1 MRRVSALGAVAA
13 PELRLPGLCS
23 PGLCPCCRA
32 GSGASPLPSRGLITL
47 ARRKQP
53 RRRHSLW
60 APGPACGD
68 RGRGRRPGGRRLR
81 RQELGAN
88 GGQRSAPGPPLGG
101 QCGPPWRLP
110 SPGAAPGGGR
120 TGGGGAGRRDAE
132 RGRAAGGRGGEGQSP
147 AGGGAAPLPVKRRC
161 GRAAAAAM
169 QPLHRAP
176 ALLLLLLLAAGTL
189 CLCLASSEDPTADGL
204 TSTSLLEFAMMSHL
218 EAMNSHEQARPEA
231 AEPDLAPGSLHAAPG
246 SGFASEENEESKILQ
261 PPQYFWEDGG
271 ELNDSSLDLGP
282 ATDYTF
288 PASSQKALP
297 KQNGTQADN
306 WEMATVQPPAEF
318 VEPDLH
324 TPFSTLEEEEGL
336 LPIDHSRGGM
346 ESLQTSGP
354 EVTSSEPVDQED
366 SFSLPFS
373 TASARPGVVTE
384 AAIGGQEEDS
394 VSPGLDLGS
403 SMGPGLLPVPS
414 TFSTTVAARSPIDS
428 EELLEVTTGDTWAVG
443 GADSELA
450 VATTGAEPAETT
462 VEAGGEEHSA
472 REEVSEPTVGW
483 EMLEPTVLTE
493 MEQTV
498 ETPVGT
504 PSPAGSSPGTQTT
517 PGSEQQPSSVSL
529 WDRADEPELDPLWND
544 TEPATE
550 TAAAGRSSSPPP
562 GDARMAML
570 PTELPWDSA
579 QVICKDWSNLAGK
592 NYIIL
597 NMSDNIDCEEFRLE
611 RGPQLLA
618 LVEDAFSRQAEGL
631 QDRWLISLSKP
642 NENDKHLLMTLAGE
656 QGVIPTKDVLMAL
669 GDVKRSLAEIGIQN
683 YSTTTSCQS
692 HPNQTRSDYG
702 KLFVVLVIIGSIC
715 AIIIVLGLIYNC
727 WQRRLPKMKNMSH
740 GEELRFVENGC
751 HDNPTLDVASDSQS
765 EMQEKK
771 PSVNGGNTIN
781 GPDSWD
787 VLINKQASEDV
798 DVFEEDT
805 HL

>member
-1 MRRVSALGAVAA
+1 
-13 PELRLPGLCS
+13 
-23 PGLCPCCRA
+23 
-32 GSGASPLPSRGLITL
+32 
-47 ARRKQP
+47 
-53 RRRHSLW
+53 
-60 APGPACGD
+60 
-68 RGRGRRPGGRRLR
+68 
-81 RQELGAN
+81 
-88 GGQRSAPGPPLGG
+88 
-101 QCGPPWRLP
+101 
-110 SPGAAPGGGR
+110 
-120 TGGGGAGRRDAE
+120 TG
-132 RGRAAGGRGGEGQSP
+132 
-147 AGGGAAPLPVKRRC
+147 
-161 GRAAAAAM
+161 
-169 QPLHRAP
+169 
-176 ALLLLLLLAAGTL
+176 TW
-189 CLCLASSEDPTADGL
+189 CLCLASSEDTAADGL
-204 TSTSLLEFAMMSHL
+204 TSTSLLEFAMLSHL
-218 EAMNSHEQARPEA
+218 EAMNSQEQTSPEA

-288 PASSQKALP
+288 PASSQKALL
-297 KQNGTQADN
+297 KRNGTQVDS

-366 SFSLPFS
+366 SFSLLFS
-373 TASARPGVVTE
+373 TASARPGIVTE
-384 AAIGGQEEDS
+384 AAIEGQEEDS

-414 TFSTTVAARSPIDS
+414 SFSTTVASRSPSDS
-428 EELLEVTTGDTWAVG
+428 EE
-443 GADSELA
+443 
-450 VATTGAEPAETT
+450 
-462 VEAGGEEHSA
+462 H
-472 REEVSEPTVGW
+472 SEPTVGW
-483 EMLEPTVLTE
+483 EMLEPTMLTE
-493 MEQTV
+493 TEQTV

-504 PSPAGSSPGTQTT
+504 PSPASSSPGTQTL
-517 PGSEQQPSSVSL
+517 PGSEQHPPSVSP
-529 WDRADEPELDPLWND
+529 WARADDPALDPAWND
-544 TEPATE
+544 TEPATG
-550 TAAAGRSSSPPP
+550 AAAAERSSSPPA
-562 GDARMAML
+562 GDARAAGL

>member
-1 MRRVSALGAVAA
+1 
-13 PELRLPGLCS
+13 
-23 PGLCPCCRA
+23 
-32 GSGASPLPSRGLITL
+32 T
-47 ARRKQP
+47 
-53 RRRHSLW
+53 
-60 APGPACGD
+60 
-68 RGRGRRPGGRRLR
+68 
-81 RQELGAN
+81 
-88 GGQRSAPGPPLGG
+88 
-101 QCGPPWRLP
+101 
-110 SPGAAPGGGR
+110 
-120 TGGGGAGRRDAE
+120 
-132 RGRAAGGRGGEGQSP
+132 
-147 AGGGAAPLPVKRRC
+147 
-161 GRAAAAAM
+161 
-169 QPLHRAP
+169 
-176 ALLLLLLLAAGTL
+176 GTL
-189 CLCLASSEDPTADGL
+189 CLCLASSEEPTADGL
-204 TSTSLLEFAMMSHL
+204 TSTSLLEFAMMSQL
-218 EAMNSHEQARPEA
+218 EPMNSHEQTSPEA
-231 AEPDLAPGSLHAAPG
+231 AEPDLAPGSLPAAPG

-282 ATDYTF
+282 ATDYSF
-288 PASSQKALP
+288 PAASQKALM
-297 KQNGTQADN
+297 KGNGTQVKDN
-306 WEMATVQPPAEF
+306 WETATVRPPAEF

-324 TPFSTLEEEEGL
+324 TPFSSTLEEEEGL
-336 LPIDHSRGGM
+336 LPIDHSRGGV

-354 EVTSSEPVDQED
+354 EVTSSEPVGQED
-366 SFSLPFS
+366 SSLLFS

-394 VSPGLDLGS
+394 VPPGLDLGS
-403 SMGPGLLPVPS
+403 SMGPGLLSVS
-414 TFSTTVAARSPIDS
+414 SIFSTTTAVRFPSIS
-428 EELLEVTTGDTWAVG
+428 EE
-443 GADSELA
+443 
-450 VATTGAEPAETT
+450 PFET
-462 VEAGGEEHSA
+462 
-472 REEVSEPTVGW
+472 TVGW

-493 MEQTV
+493 MEHTS

-504 PSPAGSSPGTQTT
+504 PSPGGSSPGTQTLF
-517 PGSEQQPSSVSL
+517 GKSEQHPASSASP
-529 WDRADEPELDPLWND
+529 WDRADEPALDPIWND
-544 TEPATE
+544 TESATE
-550 TAAAGRSSSPPP
+550 TVAAERSSSPQA

-570 PTELPWDSA
+570 PTELPWDSE

-618 LVEDAFSRQAEGL
+618 LVEDAFSRQADGP

-656 QGVIPTKDVLMAL
+656 RGVIPTKDVLMAL

>member
-1 MRRVSALGAVAA
+1 
-13 PELRLPGLCS
+13 
-23 PGLCPCCRA
+23 
-32 GSGASPLPSRGLITL
+32 T
-47 ARRKQP
+47 
-53 RRRHSLW
+53 
-60 APGPACGD
+60 
-68 RGRGRRPGGRRLR
+68 
-81 RQELGAN
+81 
-88 GGQRSAPGPPLGG
+88 
-101 QCGPPWRLP
+101 
-110 SPGAAPGGGR
+110 
-120 TGGGGAGRRDAE
+120 
-132 RGRAAGGRGGEGQSP
+132 
-147 AGGGAAPLPVKRRC
+147 
-161 GRAAAAAM
+161 
-169 QPLHRAP
+169 
-176 ALLLLLLLAAGTL
+176 GTL

-218 EAMNSHEQARPEA
+218 EAMNSHEQTSPEA

-288 PASSQKALP
+288 PASSQKALL
-297 KQNGTQADN
+297 KQNGTQVDN

-336 LPIDHSRGGM
+336 LPIDPSRGGM

-366 SFSLPFS
+366 SFSLLFS

-403 SMGPGLLPVPS
+403 SMGPGLLPVSS
-414 TFSTTVAARSPIDS
+414 TFSTTVGARSPSVS
-428 EELLEVTTGDTWAVG
+428 EELL
-443 GADSELA
+443 
-450 VATTGAEPAETT
+450 
-462 VEAGGEEHSA
+462 
-472 REEVSEPTVGW
+472 EPTVGW
-483 EMLEPTVLTE
+483 EMPEPTMLTE
-493 MEQTV
+493 MEQAV

-504 PSPAGSSPGTQTT
+504 PSAASSSPGTQTL
-517 PGSEQQPSSVSL
+517 PGSEQHPPSVSP
-529 WDRADEPELDPLWND
+529 WDRAEEPALSPVWND
-544 TEPATE
+544 TESATE
-550 TAAAGRSSSPPP
+550 AVAAERSSSPQA
-562 GDARMAML
+562 GDSRMAVL

-618 LVEDAFSRQAEGL
+618 LVEDAFSRQPEGL
-631 QDRWLISLSKP
+631 QERWLISLSKP

-727 WQRRLPKMKNMSH
+727 WQRRLPKMKNMSR

>member
-1 MRRVSALGAVAA
+1 
-13 PELRLPGLCS
+13 
-23 PGLCPCCRA
+23 
-32 GSGASPLPSRGLITL
+32 
-47 ARRKQP
+47 
-53 RRRHSLW
+53 
-60 APGPACGD
+60 
-68 RGRGRRPGGRRLR
+68 
-81 RQELGAN
+81 
-88 GGQRSAPGPPLGG
+88 
-101 QCGPPWRLP
+101 
-110 SPGAAPGGGR
+110 
-120 TGGGGAGRRDAE
+120 
-132 RGRAAGGRGGEGQSP
+132 
-147 AGGGAAPLPVKRRC
+147 
-161 GRAAAAAM
+161 
-169 QPLHRAP
+169 
-176 ALLLLLLLAAGTL
+176 
-189 CLCLASSEDPTADGL
+189 
-204 TSTSLLEFAMMSHL
+204 
-218 EAMNSHEQARPEA
+218 
-231 AEPDLAPGSLHAAPG
+231 
-246 SGFASEENEESKILQ
+246 
-261 PPQYFWEDGG
+261 
-271 ELNDSSLDLGP
+271 
-282 ATDYTF
+282 DYSF
-288 PASSQKALP
+288 PAASQKALL
-297 KQNGTQADN
+297 KGNGTQVKDN
-306 WEMATVQPPAEF
+306 WETATVQPPAEF

-324 TPFSTLEEEEGL
+324 TPFSSALEEEEGL
-336 LPIDHSRGGM
+336 LPIDHSRGGV
-346 ESLQTSGP
+346 ESLQTSRP
-354 EVTSSEPVDQED
+354 EVTSSEPVGQEG
-366 SFSLPFS
+366 SFSLLFS
-373 TASARPGVVTE
+373 TASTRPGIVTE
-384 AAIGGQEEDS
+384 AAVGGQEEDS
-394 VSPGLDLGS
+394 VPPGSDLGS
-403 SMGPGLLPVPS
+403 SMGPGLLPLS
-414 TFSTTVAARSPIDS
+414 SIFSTTVAARSPSVS
-428 EELLEVTTGDTWAVG
+428 EE
-443 GADSELA
+443 
-450 VATTGAEPAETT
+450 PFET
-462 VEAGGEEHSA
+462 
-472 REEVSEPTVGW
+472 TVGW

-493 MEQTV
+493 MEQTA
-498 ETPVGT
+498 EMPVGT
-504 PSPAGSSPGTQTT
+504 PSPGGSSPGTQTLS
-517 PGSEQQPSSVSL
+517 GSEQHTTSSASP
-529 WDRADEPELDPLWND
+529 WDRADEPAPDPIWND
-544 TEPATE
+544 TESATE
-550 TAAAGRSSSPPP
+550 TVAAERSLSPQA
-562 GDARMAML
+562 GDARVAML

-618 LVEDAFSRQAEGL
+618 LVEDAFSRQADGL

>member
-1 MRRVSALGAVAA
+1 
-13 PELRLPGLCS
+13 
-23 PGLCPCCRA
+23 
-32 GSGASPLPSRGLITL
+32 T
-47 ARRKQP
+47 
-53 RRRHSLW
+53 
-60 APGPACGD
+60 
-68 RGRGRRPGGRRLR
+68 
-81 RQELGAN
+81 
-88 GGQRSAPGPPLGG
+88 
-101 QCGPPWRLP
+101 
-110 SPGAAPGGGR
+110 
-120 TGGGGAGRRDAE
+120 
-132 RGRAAGGRGGEGQSP
+132 
-147 AGGGAAPLPVKRRC
+147 
-161 GRAAAAAM
+161 
-169 QPLHRAP
+169 
-176 ALLLLLLLAAGTL
+176 GTL

-204 TSTSLLEFAMMSHL
+204 TSTSLLEFAMMSQL
-218 EAMNSHEQARPEA
+218 EAMNSHEQTSPEA

-288 PASSQKALP
+288 PATSQKALL
-297 KQNGTQADN
+297 KRNGTQVEN
-306 WEMATVQPPAEF
+306 WETATVQPPAEF

-324 TPFSTLEEEEGL
+324 TPFSMLEEEEGL
-336 LPIDHSRGGM
+336 LPIDHSRAGM

-366 SFSLPFS
+366 SFSLLFS

-384 AAIGGQEEDS
+384 AATGGQEEDS

-403 SMGPGLLPVPS
+403 SMGPGLLPVSS
-414 TFSTTVAARSPIDS
+414 TFSTTVAARSPSVS
-428 EELLEVTTGDTWAVG
+428 EELF
-443 GADSELA
+443 
-450 VATTGAEPAETT
+450 
-462 VEAGGEEHSA
+462 
-472 REEVSEPTVGW
+472 EPTVGW
-483 EMLEPTVLTE
+483 EMLEPTMLTDV
-493 MEQTV
+493 EQTV

-504 PSPAGSSPGTQTT
+504 PSPGSSSPGTQTL
-517 PGSEQQPSSVSL
+517 PGNEQHPPSVSP
-529 WDRADEPELDPLWND
+529 WDRADEPALDPVWND
-544 TEPATE
+544 TESATE
-550 TAAAGRSSSPPP
+550 TAAAERSSSPQA

>member
-1 MRRVSALGAVAA
+1 
-13 PELRLPGLCS
+13 
-23 PGLCPCCRA
+23 
-32 GSGASPLPSRGLITL
+32 T
-47 ARRKQP
+47 
-53 RRRHSLW
+53 
-60 APGPACGD
+60 
-68 RGRGRRPGGRRLR
+68 
-81 RQELGAN
+81 
-88 GGQRSAPGPPLGG
+88 
-101 QCGPPWRLP
+101 
-110 SPGAAPGGGR
+110 
-120 TGGGGAGRRDAE
+120 
-132 RGRAAGGRGGEGQSP
+132 
-147 AGGGAAPLPVKRRC
+147 
-161 GRAAAAAM
+161 
-169 QPLHRAP
+169 
-176 ALLLLLLLAAGTL
+176 GTL

-218 EAMNSHEQARPEA
+218 EAMNSHEQTNPEP

-282 ATDYTF
+282 ATDYSF
-288 PASSQKALP
+288 PATSQKALL
-297 KQNGTQADN
+297 KQNGTQVDN
-306 WEMATVQPPAEF
+306 WETATVQPPAEF

-324 TPFSTLEEEEGL
+324 KPFSTLEEEEGL
-336 LPIDHSRGGM
+336 LPIDRSRGGV

-366 SFSLPFS
+366 TFSLLFS
-373 TASARPGVVTE
+373 TASARPGIVTE
-384 AAIGGQEEDS
+384 TAIGGQEEDS

-403 SMGPGLLPVPS
+403 SMGPGLLPSSVS
-414 TFSTTVAARSPIDS
+414 SIFSTTVGTRSPSIS
-428 EELLEVTTGDTWAVG
+428 EELF
-443 GADSELA
+443 
-450 VATTGAEPAETT
+450 
-462 VEAGGEEHSA
+462 
-472 REEVSEPTVGW
+472 EPTVGW
-483 EMLEPTVLTE
+483 EMLEPTTLTE

-498 ETPVGT
+498 EMPVGT
-504 PSPAGSSPGTQTT
+504 PSPGSSTPGTQIHSE
-517 PGSEQQPSSVSL
+517 SEQHPTSVSP
-529 WDRADEPELDPLWND
+529 WDRADEPVLDPIWND
-544 TEPATE
+544 TESVTE
-550 TAAAGRSSSPPP
+550 SVAAERSLSPQA
-562 GDARMAML
+562 GDARVAML

-618 LVEDAFSRQAEGL
+618 LVEDAFSRQADGL

-771 PSVNGGNTIN
+771 PSVNGGNTMN

>member
-1 MRRVSALGAVAA
+1 
-13 PELRLPGLCS
+13 
-23 PGLCPCCRA
+23 
-32 GSGASPLPSRGLITL
+32 T
-47 ARRKQP
+47 
-53 RRRHSLW
+53 
-60 APGPACGD
+60 
-68 RGRGRRPGGRRLR
+68 
-81 RQELGAN
+81 
-88 GGQRSAPGPPLGG
+88 
-101 QCGPPWRLP
+101 
-110 SPGAAPGGGR
+110 
-120 TGGGGAGRRDAE
+120 
-132 RGRAAGGRGGEGQSP
+132 
-147 AGGGAAPLPVKRRC
+147 
-161 GRAAAAAM
+161 
-169 QPLHRAP
+169 
-176 ALLLLLLLAAGTL
+176 GTL
-189 CLCLASSEDPTADGL
+189 CLCLASSEEPTTDGL

-218 EAMNSHEQARPEA
+218 EAVNSHEQTSPEA
-231 AEPDLAPGSLHAAPG
+231 AEPDLAPGALHAAPG

-282 ATDYTF
+282 ATDYSF
-288 PASSQKALP
+288 PAASQKTLL
-297 KQNGTQADN
+297 KGNGTQVKDN
-306 WEMATVQPPAEF
+306 WETATVQPPAEF

-324 TPFSTLEEEEGL
+324 TPFSSTLEEEEGL
-336 LPIDHSRGGM
+336 LPIDHSRGGV

-354 EVTSSEPVDQED
+354 EVTSSEPVGQED
-366 SFSLPFS
+366 SFSLLFS
-373 TASARPGVVTE
+373 TVSARPGVVTE

-394 VSPGLDLGS
+394 VPPGLDLGS
-403 SMGPGLLPVPS
+403 SMGPGLLPVS
-414 TFSTTVAARSPIDS
+414 SIFSTTTAARSPSIS
-428 EELLEVTTGDTWAVG
+428 EEPFDT
-443 GADSELA
+443 
-450 VATTGAEPAETT
+450 
-462 VEAGGEEHSA
+462 
-472 REEVSEPTVGW
+472 TVGW

-504 PSPAGSSPGTQTT
+504 PSPGGSSPGTKTLS
-517 PGSEQQPSSVSL
+517 GSEQHPTSSASP
-529 WDRADEPELDPLWND
+529 WDRADEPALDPIWND
-544 TEPATE
+544 TKSATE
-550 TAAAGRSSSPPP
+550 TVAAERSLSPQA

-618 LVEDAFSRQAEGL
+618 LVEDAFSRQADGL

-656 QGVIPTKDVLMAL
+656 QGIIPTKDVLTAL

>member
-1 MRRVSALGAVAA
+1 
-13 PELRLPGLCS
+13 
-23 PGLCPCCRA
+23 
-32 GSGASPLPSRGLITL
+32 
-47 ARRKQP
+47 
-53 RRRHSLW
+53 
-60 APGPACGD
+60 
-68 RGRGRRPGGRRLR
+68 
-81 RQELGAN
+81 
-88 GGQRSAPGPPLGG
+88 
-101 QCGPPWRLP
+101 
-110 SPGAAPGGGR
+110 
-120 TGGGGAGRRDAE
+120 
-132 RGRAAGGRGGEGQSP
+132 
-147 AGGGAAPLPVKRRC
+147 
-161 GRAAAAAM
+161 
-169 QPLHRAP
+169 
-176 ALLLLLLLAAGTL
+176 
-189 CLCLASSEDPTADGL
+189 
-204 TSTSLLEFAMMSHL
+204 
-218 EAMNSHEQARPEA
+218 
-231 AEPDLAPGSLHAAPG
+231 
-246 SGFASEENEESKILQ
+246 
-261 PPQYFWEDGG
+261 
-271 ELNDSSLDLGP
+271 
-282 ATDYTF
+282 DYTF
-288 PASSQKALP
+288 PASSQKALL
-297 KQNGTQADN
+297 KRNGTQVDP

-336 LPIDHSRGGM
+336 LPIDHSRGGI

-366 SFSLPFS
+366 SFSLLFS

-414 TFSTTVAARSPIDS
+414 TFSTTVAAGSPSDS
-428 EELLEVTTGDTWAVG
+428 EELF
-443 GADSELA
+443 
-450 VATTGAEPAETT
+450 
-462 VEAGGEEHSA
+462 
-472 REEVSEPTVGW
+472 EPTVGW

-504 PSPAGSSPGTQTT
+504 PSPASSSPGAQTL
-517 PGSEQQPSSVSL
+517 PGSEQHPSSVSL
-529 WDRADEPELDPLWND
+529 WDRADEPALDPVWND
-544 TEPATE
+544 TKSATE
-550 TAAAGRSSSPPP
+550 TAATERSLSPQP
-562 GDARMAML
+562 GDARMAVL

-579 QVICKDWSNLAGK
+579 QVICKDWSSLAGK

-656 QGVIPTKDVLMAL
+656 QGKCWQKEPSCGLLVYSFIP
-669 GDVKRSLAEIGIQN
+669 SFQIGIQN

-787 VLINKQASEDV
+787 VLINKQASEDM

>member
-1 MRRVSALGAVAA
+1 
-13 PELRLPGLCS
+13 
-23 PGLCPCCRA
+23 
-32 GSGASPLPSRGLITL
+32 
-47 ARRKQP
+47 
-53 RRRHSLW
+53 
-60 APGPACGD
+60 
-68 RGRGRRPGGRRLR
+68 
-81 RQELGAN
+81 
-88 GGQRSAPGPPLGG
+88 
-101 QCGPPWRLP
+101 
-110 SPGAAPGGGR
+110 
-120 TGGGGAGRRDAE
+120 
-132 RGRAAGGRGGEGQSP
+132 
-147 AGGGAAPLPVKRRC
+147 
-161 GRAAAAAM
+161 
-169 QPLHRAP
+169 
-176 ALLLLLLLAAGTL
+176 
-189 CLCLASSEDPTADGL
+189 SSEDPTADGL

-218 EAMNSHEQARPEA
+218 EAMNSHEQTSPEA

-282 ATDYTF
+282 ATDYSF
-288 PASSQKALP
+288 PATSQKALP
-297 KQNGTQADN
+297 KGNGTQVKDN
-306 WEMATVQPPAEF
+306 WETATVQAPAEF

-336 LPIDHSRGGM
+336 LPIDHSRGGV
-346 ESLQTSGP
+346 EILQTSEP
-354 EVTSSEPVDQED
+354 EVTSLEPVDQED
-366 SFSLPFS
+366 SFSLLFS
-373 TASARPGVVTE
+373 TASARPSIVTE

-403 SMGPGLLPVPS
+403 SMGPGLLPVS
-414 TFSTTVAARSPIDS
+414 SIFSTTVAARSPSVS
-428 EELLEVTTGDTWAVG
+428 EELF
-443 GADSELA
+443 
-450 VATTGAEPAETT
+450 
-462 VEAGGEEHSA
+462 
-472 REEVSEPTVGW
+472 EPTLGW
-483 EMLEPTVLTE
+483 EMLEPTMPTE
-493 MEQTV
+493 MEHTV

-504 PSPAGSSPGTQTT
+504 PSPGSISPGTQTLS
-517 PGSEQQPSSVSL
+517 GHEQHPTTSVSP
-529 WDRADEPELDPLWND
+529 WDKADETAWDHPIWND
-544 TEPATE
+544 TESATE
-550 TAAAGRSSSPPP
+550 TAASERSLSPQA

-618 LVEDAFSRQAEGL
+618 LVQDAFSRQADGL

-683 YSTTTSCQS
+683 YTTTTSCQS

>member
-1 MRRVSALGAVAA
+1 
-13 PELRLPGLCS
+13 
-23 PGLCPCCRA
+23 
-32 GSGASPLPSRGLITL
+32 T
-47 ARRKQP
+47 
-53 RRRHSLW
+53 
-60 APGPACGD
+60 
-68 RGRGRRPGGRRLR
+68 
-81 RQELGAN
+81 
-88 GGQRSAPGPPLGG
+88 
-101 QCGPPWRLP
+101 
-110 SPGAAPGGGR
+110 
-120 TGGGGAGRRDAE
+120 
-132 RGRAAGGRGGEGQSP
+132 
-147 AGGGAAPLPVKRRC
+147 
-161 GRAAAAAM
+161 
-169 QPLHRAP
+169 
-176 ALLLLLLLAAGTL
+176 GTL

-218 EAMNSHEQARPEA
+218 EAMNSHEQTRPEA
-231 AEPDLAPGSLHAAPG
+231 AEPDLGTGSLHAAPG

-288 PASSQKALP
+288 PASSQKALL
-297 KQNGTQADN
+297 KQNGTQVDN

-366 SFSLPFS
+366 SFSLLFS

-414 TFSTTVAARSPIDS
+414 TFSTTVAARSPLDS
-428 EELLEVTTGDTWAVG
+428 EELL
-443 GADSELA
+443 
-450 VATTGAEPAETT
+450 
-462 VEAGGEEHSA
+462 
-472 REEVSEPTVGW
+472 EPTVGW
-483 EMLEPTVLTE
+483 EMLEPTMLTE

-504 PSPAGSSPGTQTT
+504 PSPASSSPGTQTL
-517 PGSEQQPSSVSL
+517 PGSEQQPSSGSL

-544 TEPATE
+544 TESATE
-550 TAAAGRSSSPPP
+550 TAAAERSSSPQP

>member
-1 MRRVSALGAVAA
+1 
-13 PELRLPGLCS
+13 
-23 PGLCPCCRA
+23 
-32 GSGASPLPSRGLITL
+32 
-47 ARRKQP
+47 
-53 RRRHSLW
+53 
-60 APGPACGD
+60 
-68 RGRGRRPGGRRLR
+68 
-81 RQELGAN
+81 
-88 GGQRSAPGPPLGG
+88 
-101 QCGPPWRLP
+101 
-110 SPGAAPGGGR
+110 
-120 TGGGGAGRRDAE
+120 
-132 RGRAAGGRGGEGQSP
+132 
-147 AGGGAAPLPVKRRC
+147 
-161 GRAAAAAM
+161 
-169 QPLHRAP
+169 
-176 ALLLLLLLAAGTL
+176 
-189 CLCLASSEDPTADGL
+189 SSEESTTDGL

-218 EAMNSHEQARPEA
+218 EAMNSHEQTSPEA

-282 ATDYTF
+282 ATDYSF
-288 PASSQKALP
+288 PAVSQKALL
-297 KQNGTQADN
+297 KGNETQVKDT
-306 WEMATVQPPAEF
+306 WETATAQPPADF
-318 VEPDLH
+318 VEPDLN
-324 TPFSTLEEEEGL
+324 TPFSSTLEEEEGL
-336 LPIDHSRGGM
+336 LPIDHSRGGV
-346 ESLQTSGP
+346 ENFQTSGP
-354 EVTSSEPVDQED
+354 EITSSEPADQED
-366 SFSLPFS
+366 SSSLLFS
-373 TASARPGVVTE
+373 TASARPGFVTK
-384 AAIGGQEEDS
+384 AATGGQEEDS
-394 VSPGLDLGS
+394 VPPGLDLGS
-403 SMGPGLLPVPS
+403 SMGPGLLPMSSV
-414 TFSTTVAARSPIDS
+414 FSTTVAARSPGVS
-428 EELLEVTTGDTWAVG
+428 EE
-443 GADSELA
+443 
-450 VATTGAEPAETT
+450 PF
-462 VEAGGEEHSA
+462 EA
-472 REEVSEPTVGW
+472 TVGW
-483 EMLEPTVLTE
+483 EMLEPTSLTE

-498 ETPVGT
+498 EMPVGT
-504 PSPAGSSPGTQTT
+504 PSLGGSSPGTQTLS
-517 PGSEQQPSSVSL
+517 GSEQHTTSASP
-529 WDRADEPELDPLWND
+529 WDRDDESALDPIWND
-544 TEPATE
+544 TESATE
-550 TAAAGRSSSPPP
+550 TVAAGRSFSPQA
-562 GDARMAML
+562 GDARMAVL

-597 NMSDNIDCEEFRLE
+597 NMSDNVDCEEFRLE

-618 LVEDAFSRQAEGL
+618 LVEDAFSRQADGL

-656 QGVIPTKDVLMAL
+656 QGIIPTNDVLMAL

>member
-1 MRRVSALGAVAA
+1 
-13 PELRLPGLCS
+13 
-23 PGLCPCCRA
+23 
-32 GSGASPLPSRGLITL
+32 T
-47 ARRKQP
+47 
-53 RRRHSLW
+53 
-60 APGPACGD
+60 
-68 RGRGRRPGGRRLR
+68 
-81 RQELGAN
+81 
-88 GGQRSAPGPPLGG
+88 
-101 QCGPPWRLP
+101 
-110 SPGAAPGGGR
+110 
-120 TGGGGAGRRDAE
+120 
-132 RGRAAGGRGGEGQSP
+132 
-147 AGGGAAPLPVKRRC
+147 
-161 GRAAAAAM
+161 
-169 QPLHRAP
+169 
-176 ALLLLLLLAAGTL
+176 GTL
-189 CLCLASSEDPTADGL
+189 CLCLASSEEPTADGL
-204 TSTSLLEFAMMSHL
+204 TSTSLLDFAMMSQL
-218 EAMNSHEQARPEA
+218 EAMNSHEQTSLEA
-231 AEPDLAPGSLHAAPG
+231 AEPDFAPGSLHAAPG

-271 ELNDSSLDLGP
+271 EINESNLDLGP
-282 ATDYTF
+282 ATDYSF
-288 PASSQKALP
+288 PAASQKALL
-297 KQNGTQADN
+297 KGNGTQVKDN
-306 WEMATVQPPAEF
+306 WETATVQPPAEF

-324 TPFSTLEEEEGL
+324 RPFSSTLEEEEGL
-336 LPIDHSRGGM
+336 LPIDHSRGGV

-354 EVTSSEPVDQED
+354 DVTSAEPVGQED
-366 SFSLPFS
+366 SSSLLFS
-373 TASARPGVVTE
+373 TASARPGAATE
-384 AAIGGQEEDS
+384 AAIGRQEEDS
-394 VSPGLDLGS
+394 VPPGSDLGS
-403 SMGPGLLPVPS
+403 SMGPGLLPVS
-414 TFSTTVAARSPIDS
+414 SIFSPTVAATSPSVS
-428 EELLEVTTGDTWAVG
+428 EE
-443 GADSELA
+443 
-450 VATTGAEPAETT
+450 PFET
-462 VEAGGEEHSA
+462 
-472 REEVSEPTVGW
+472 TVGW
-483 EMLEPTVLTE
+483 EMLEPTALTE

-498 ETPVGT
+498 ETPAGT
-504 PSPAGSSPGTQTT
+504 PFPGGSSPDT
-517 PGSEQQPSSVSL
+517 PTLSGSEQHPAASASP
-529 WDRADEPELDPLWND
+529 WDRADEPALDPIWND
-544 TEPATE
+544 TEAATE
-550 TAAAGRSSSPPP
+550 TVAAERSLSPQA
-562 GDARMAML
+562 GDARVAML
-570 PTELPWDSA
+570 PTEPPWDSA

-618 LVEDAFSRQAEGL
+618 LVEDAFSRQANGL

-656 QGVIPTKDVLMAL
+656 QGVVPTKDVLMAL

>member
-1 MRRVSALGAVAA
+1 MCVYCLY
-13 PELRLPGLCS
+13 
-23 PGLCPCCRA
+23 
-32 GSGASPLPSRGLITL
+32 T
-47 ARRKQP
+47 
-53 RRRHSLW
+53 
-60 APGPACGD
+60 
-68 RGRGRRPGGRRLR
+68 
-81 RQELGAN
+81 
-88 GGQRSAPGPPLGG
+88 
-101 QCGPPWRLP
+101 
-110 SPGAAPGGGR
+110 
-120 TGGGGAGRRDAE
+120 
-132 RGRAAGGRGGEGQSP
+132 
-147 AGGGAAPLPVKRRC
+147 
-161 GRAAAAAM
+161 
-169 QPLHRAP
+169 
-176 ALLLLLLLAAGTL
+176 GTL

-218 EAMNSHEQARPEA
+218 EAMNSHEQTSPEA

-288 PASSQKALP
+288 PATSQKALL
-297 KQNGTQADN
+297 KRNGTQADN
-306 WEMATVQPPAEF
+306 WEMATGQPPAEF

-336 LPIDHSRGGM
+336 LPIDPSRGGM

-354 EVTSSEPVDQED
+354 DVISSEPVDQED
-366 SFSLPFS
+366 SFSLVFS

-384 AAIGGQEEDS
+384 AAIGRQEDDS

-403 SMGPGLLPVPS
+403 SMGPGLLPVSS
-414 TFSTTVAARSPIDS
+414 TFSTTVAARSPSAS
-428 EELLEVTTGDTWAVG
+428 EELFEVTTGDTWAVE
-443 GADSELA
+443 GADSELT
-450 VATTGAEPAETT
+450 VATTGAELPETT
-462 VEAGGEEHSA
+462 VEAAGEEHSA
-472 REEVSEPTVGW
+472 REEVSEPTVEW
-483 EMLEPTVLTE
+483 EIPEPTMLSE

-498 ETPVGT
+498 ETPAGT
-504 PSPAGSSPGTQTT
+504 PSPHSPLLL
-517 PGSEQQPSSVSL
+517 SL
-529 WDRADEPELDPLWND
+529 VYPVLSAAELHSHLN
-544 TEPATE
+544 PAVFVL
-550 TAAAGRSSSPPP
+550 S
-562 GDARMAML
+562 L
-570 PTELPWDSA
+570 

-787 VLINKQASEDV
+787 VLINKQASEEV

>member
-1 MRRVSALGAVAA
+1 
-13 PELRLPGLCS
+13 
-23 PGLCPCCRA
+23 
-32 GSGASPLPSRGLITL
+32 
-47 ARRKQP
+47 
-53 RRRHSLW
+53 RRRQARGVSVLSLIW
-60 APGPACGD
+60 VYC
-68 RGRGRRPGGRRLR
+68 LY
-81 RQELGAN
+81 
-88 GGQRSAPGPPLGG
+88 
-101 QCGPPWRLP
+101 
-110 SPGAAPGGGR
+110 
-120 TGGGGAGRRDAE
+120 T
-132 RGRAAGGRGGEGQSP
+132 
-147 AGGGAAPLPVKRRC
+147 
-161 GRAAAAAM
+161 
-169 QPLHRAP
+169 
-176 ALLLLLLLAAGTL
+176 GTL
-189 CLCLASSEDPTADGL
+189 CLCLASSEEPTTDGL

-218 EAMNSHEQARPEA
+218 EAMDSHEQTSPEA

-271 ELNDSSLDLGP
+271 ELNDSNLDLGP
-282 ATDYTF
+282 ATDYSF
-288 PASSQKALP
+288 PVASQKTLL
-297 KQNGTQADN
+297 KGNGTQVKDN
-306 WEMATVQPPAEF
+306 WETATVQPPAEF

-324 TPFSTLEEEEGL
+324 TPFSSTLEEEEGL
-336 LPIDHSRGGM
+336 LPIDHSRGGV
-346 ESLQTSGP
+346 ESLHTSGP
-354 EVTSSEPVDQED
+354 EVASSEPVGQED
-366 SFSLPFS
+366 SFSLLFS
-373 TASARPGVVTE
+373 TASARPGAVTE
-384 AAIGGQEEDS
+384 AATGGQEEDS
-394 VSPGLDLGS
+394 VPAGLDLGS
-403 SMGPGLLPVPS
+403 SMGPGLLPVS
-414 TFSTTVAARSPIDS
+414 SIFSTTTAVRSPSIS
-428 EELLEVTTGDTWAVG
+428 EE
-443 GADSELA
+443 
-450 VATTGAEPAETT
+450 PFET
-462 VEAGGEEHSA
+462 
-472 REEVSEPTVGW
+472 TVGW

-493 MEQTV
+493 MEQSV
-498 ETPVGT
+498 EMPAGT
-504 PSPAGSSPGTQTT
+504 PSPGGSSPGIQTLS
-517 PGSEQQPSSVSL
+517 GSEQHPTSSATQ
-529 WDRADEPELDPLWND
+529 WDRFDEPEMDPIWND
-544 TEPATE
+544 TESATE
-550 TAAAGRSSSPPP
+550 TVATERSLSPQA
-562 GDARMAML
+562 GDARMAVL
-570 PTELPWDSA
+570 PTEMPWDSA

-618 LVEDAFSRQAEGL
+618 LVEDAFSRQADGL

>member
-1 MRRVSALGAVAA
+1 
-13 PELRLPGLCS
+13 
-23 PGLCPCCRA
+23 
-32 GSGASPLPSRGLITL
+32 
-47 ARRKQP
+47 
-53 RRRHSLW
+53 
-60 APGPACGD
+60 
-68 RGRGRRPGGRRLR
+68 
-81 RQELGAN
+81 
-88 GGQRSAPGPPLGG
+88 
-101 QCGPPWRLP
+101 
-110 SPGAAPGGGR
+110 
-120 TGGGGAGRRDAE
+120 TGI
-132 RGRAAGGRGGEGQSP
+132 
-147 AGGGAAPLPVKRRC
+147 
-161 GRAAAAAM
+161 
-169 QPLHRAP
+169 
-176 ALLLLLLLAAGTL
+176 L
-189 CLCLASSEDPTADGL
+189 CLCLASSEEPTADGL

-218 EAMNSHEQARPEA
+218 EAMNSHEQTSLEA

-282 ATDYTF
+282 ATDYSF
-288 PASSQKALP
+288 PAASQKALL
-297 KQNGTQADN
+297 KGNGTQVKDN
-306 WEMATVQPPAEF
+306 WETATVQPPAEF
-318 VEPDLH
+318 VEPDFR
-324 TPFSTLEEEEGL
+324 TPFSSTLEEEEGL
-336 LPIDHSRGGM
+336 LPIDHSRGGV
-346 ESLQTSGP
+346 ESLQTSRP
-354 EVTSSEPVDQED
+354 EVTSSEPAGQED
-366 SFSLPFS
+366 SFSLLFS
-373 TASARPGVVTE
+373 TASARPDIVTE

-394 VSPGLDLGS
+394 VPPGLDLGS
-403 SMGPGLLPVPS
+403 SMGPGLLPVS
-414 TFSTTVAARSPIDS
+414 SIFSTTVAAR
-428 EELLEVTTGDTWAVG
+428 
-443 GADSELA
+443 
-450 VATTGAEPAETT
+450 
-462 VEAGGEEHSA
+462 
-472 REEVSEPTVGW
+472 EEVSETTMGW
-483 EMLEPTVLTE
+483 EMREPTVLTE

-504 PSPAGSSPGTQTT
+504 PSPGGSSPGTQTLS
-517 PGSEQQPSSVSL
+517 GSEQHLTSSVSP
-529 WDRADEPELDPLWND
+529 WDRADEPVLDPIWND
-544 TEPATE
+544 TESTTE
-550 TAAAGRSSSPPP
+550 TVVAGRSLSPQA

-618 LVEDAFSRQAEGL
+618 LVEDAFSRQADGL

-787 VLINKQASEDV
+787 VLINKQATEDV

>member
-1 MRRVSALGAVAA
+1 
-13 PELRLPGLCS
+13 
-23 PGLCPCCRA
+23 
-32 GSGASPLPSRGLITL
+32 T
-47 ARRKQP
+47 
-53 RRRHSLW
+53 
-60 APGPACGD
+60 
-68 RGRGRRPGGRRLR
+68 
-81 RQELGAN
+81 
-88 GGQRSAPGPPLGG
+88 
-101 QCGPPWRLP
+101 
-110 SPGAAPGGGR
+110 
-120 TGGGGAGRRDAE
+120 
-132 RGRAAGGRGGEGQSP
+132 
-147 AGGGAAPLPVKRRC
+147 
-161 GRAAAAAM
+161 
-169 QPLHRAP
+169 
-176 ALLLLLLLAAGTL
+176 GTL
-189 CLCLASSEDPTADGL
+189 CLCLASSEDPAADGL

-218 EAMNSHEQARPEA
+218 EAMNSHEQTSPEA

-246 SGFASEENEESKILQ
+246 SGFASEENEDSKILQ

-288 PASSQKALP
+288 PASSQKALL
-297 KQNGTQADN
+297 KRNGTQVDN

-373 TASARPGVVTE
+373 TASTRPGVVTE

-403 SMGPGLLPVPS
+403 SMGPGLLPVS
-414 TFSTTVAARSPIDS
+414 SIFSPTVAARSHSVS
-428 EELLEVTTGDTWAVG
+428 EELF
-443 GADSELA
+443 
-450 VATTGAEPAETT
+450 
-462 VEAGGEEHSA
+462 
-472 REEVSEPTVGW
+472 EPTGGW
-483 EMLEPTVLTE
+483 EMLEPTMLTE

-504 PSPAGSSPGTQTT
+504 PSPAISSPGTQTL
-517 PGSEQQPSSVSL
+517 PGSEQHLPSVSP
-529 WDRADEPELDPLWND
+529 WDRADEPVLDPIRND
-544 TEPATE
+544 TKSATE
-550 TAAAGRSSSPPP
+550 TEAAERSLSPQA

-631 QDRWLISLSKP
+631 RDHWLISLSKP

-669 GDVKRSLAEIGIQN
+669 GDVKMSLAEIGIQN

>member
-1 MRRVSALGAVAA
+1 
-13 PELRLPGLCS
+13 
-23 PGLCPCCRA
+23 
-32 GSGASPLPSRGLITL
+32 T
-47 ARRKQP
+47 
-53 RRRHSLW
+53 
-60 APGPACGD
+60 
-68 RGRGRRPGGRRLR
+68 
-81 RQELGAN
+81 
-88 GGQRSAPGPPLGG
+88 
-101 QCGPPWRLP
+101 
-110 SPGAAPGGGR
+110 
-120 TGGGGAGRRDAE
+120 
-132 RGRAAGGRGGEGQSP
+132 
-147 AGGGAAPLPVKRRC
+147 
-161 GRAAAAAM
+161 
-169 QPLHRAP
+169 
-176 ALLLLLLLAAGTL
+176 GTL
-189 CLCLASSEDPTADGL
+189 CLCLASSEDSTADGL
-204 TSTSLLEFAMMSHL
+204 TSTSLLELAMMSHL
-218 EAMNSHEQARPEA
+218 EAMNSHEQTSPEA

-288 PASSQKALP
+288 PASSQKALL
-297 KQNGTQADN
+297 KRNRTQVDN

-336 LPIDHSRGGM
+336 LPIDSSRGGM

-366 SFSLPFS
+366 SFSLLFS

-384 AAIGGQEEDS
+384 AAVGGQEEDS

-403 SMGPGLLPVPS
+403 SMGPGLLPVSS
-414 TFSTTVAARSPIDS
+414 TFSTTVGARSPSVS
-428 EELLEVTTGDTWAVG
+428 EELL
-443 GADSELA
+443 
-450 VATTGAEPAETT
+450 
-462 VEAGGEEHSA
+462 
-472 REEVSEPTVGW
+472 EPTVGW
-483 EMLEPTVLTE
+483 EMPEPTMLTE
-493 MEQTV
+493 MEQAV

-504 PSPAGSSPGTQTT
+504 PSPASSSPGTQTL
-517 PGSEQQPSSVSL
+517 PGSEQHPPSVSP
-529 WDRADEPELDPLWND
+529 WDRADEPALDPVWND
-544 TEPATE
+544 TESATE
-550 TAAAGRSSSPPP
+550 TAAAERSSSPQA
-562 GDARMAML
+562 GDARMALL

-618 LVEDAFSRQAEGL
+618 LVEDAFSRQPEGL
-631 QDRWLISLSKP
+631 QERWLISLSKP

>member
-1 MRRVSALGAVAA
+1 
-13 PELRLPGLCS
+13 
-23 PGLCPCCRA
+23 
-32 GSGASPLPSRGLITL
+32 T
-47 ARRKQP
+47 
-53 RRRHSLW
+53 
-60 APGPACGD
+60 
-68 RGRGRRPGGRRLR
+68 
-81 RQELGAN
+81 
-88 GGQRSAPGPPLGG
+88 
-101 QCGPPWRLP
+101 
-110 SPGAAPGGGR
+110 
-120 TGGGGAGRRDAE
+120 
-132 RGRAAGGRGGEGQSP
+132 
-147 AGGGAAPLPVKRRC
+147 
-161 GRAAAAAM
+161 
-169 QPLHRAP
+169 
-176 ALLLLLLLAAGTL
+176 GTL
-189 CLCLASSEDPTADGL
+189 CLCLASSEEPTADGL

-218 EAMNSHEQARPEA
+218 EAMNSHEQTSPEA

-282 ATDYTF
+282 ATDYSF
-288 PASSQKALP
+288 PAASQKALL
-297 KQNGTQADN
+297 KGNGTQVKNN
-306 WEMATVQPPAEF
+306 WEAATVQPPAEF

-324 TPFSTLEEEEGL
+324 TPFSSTLEEEEGL
-336 LPIDHSRGGM
+336 LPIDHSRGGV

-354 EVTSSEPVDQED
+354 EVTSSEPLGQED
-366 SFSLPFS
+366 SFSLLFS

-384 AAIGGQEEDS
+384 AAVGGQEEDS
-394 VSPGLDLGS
+394 VPPGLDLGS
-403 SMGPGLLPVPS
+403 SMGPGLLPVS
-414 TFSTTVAARSPIDS
+414 SIFSTTTAARSPSIS
-428 EELLEVTTGDTWAVG
+428 EE
-443 GADSELA
+443 
-450 VATTGAEPAETT
+450 PFET
-462 VEAGGEEHSA
+462 
-472 REEVSEPTVGW
+472 TVGW

-493 MEQTV
+493 MEQTT

-504 PSPAGSSPGTQTT
+504 PSPGGSSPGTQTLS
-517 PGSEQQPSSVSL
+517 GSEQHPASASP
-529 WDRADEPELDPLWND
+529 WDRADEPALDPIWND
-544 TEPATE
+544 TESATE
-550 TAAAGRSSSPPP
+550 TVAAERSLSPQA
-562 GDARMAML
+562 GDARVAML

-618 LVEDAFSRQAEGL
+618 LVEDAFSRQADGP

>member
-1 MRRVSALGAVAA
+1 
-13 PELRLPGLCS
+13 
-23 PGLCPCCRA
+23 
-32 GSGASPLPSRGLITL
+32 T
-47 ARRKQP
+47 
-53 RRRHSLW
+53 
-60 APGPACGD
+60 
-68 RGRGRRPGGRRLR
+68 
-81 RQELGAN
+81 
-88 GGQRSAPGPPLGG
+88 
-101 QCGPPWRLP
+101 
-110 SPGAAPGGGR
+110 
-120 TGGGGAGRRDAE
+120 
-132 RGRAAGGRGGEGQSP
+132 
-147 AGGGAAPLPVKRRC
+147 
-161 GRAAAAAM
+161 
-169 QPLHRAP
+169 
-176 ALLLLLLLAAGTL
+176 GTL
-189 CLCLASSEDPTADGL
+189 CFCLASSEDPTADGL

-218 EAMNSHEQARPEA
+218 EAMNSHEQTSPEA
-231 AEPDLAPGSLHAAPG
+231 AEPDLALGSLHAAPG

-271 ELNDSSLDLGP
+271 ELNDSNLDLGP

-288 PASSQKALP
+288 PASSQKTLL
-297 KQNGTQADN
+297 KRNGTQVDN
-306 WEMATVQPPAEF
+306 WEMATAQSPAEF

-366 SFSLPFS
+366 SFSLLFS
-373 TASARPGVVTE
+373 TAAARPGVVTE

-414 TFSTTVAARSPIDS
+414 TFSATVAARSPK
-428 EELLEVTTGDTWAVG
+428 
-443 GADSELA
+443 
-450 VATTGAEPAETT
+450 
-462 VEAGGEEHSA
+462 HSA
-472 REEVSEPTVGW
+472 REEVSEPTVAW
-483 EMLEPTVLTE
+483 EMLDPTMLTE

-498 ETPVGT
+498 EMTVGT
-504 PSPAGSSPGTQTT
+504 PLPASSSPGTQTL
-517 PGSEQQPSSVSL
+517 PSSEQHPPSMSP
-529 WDRADEPELDPLWND
+529 WDRADEPVLDPLWND
-544 TEPATE
+544 TESATE
-550 TAAAGRSSSPPP
+550 AAAAGRSSSPQA
-562 GDARMAML
+562 GGARMAVL

-787 VLINKQASEDV
+787 VLINKQASEEV

>member
-1 MRRVSALGAVAA
+1 
-13 PELRLPGLCS
+13 
-23 PGLCPCCRA
+23 
-32 GSGASPLPSRGLITL
+32 T
-47 ARRKQP
+47 
-53 RRRHSLW
+53 
-60 APGPACGD
+60 
-68 RGRGRRPGGRRLR
+68 
-81 RQELGAN
+81 
-88 GGQRSAPGPPLGG
+88 
-101 QCGPPWRLP
+101 
-110 SPGAAPGGGR
+110 
-120 TGGGGAGRRDAE
+120 
-132 RGRAAGGRGGEGQSP
+132 
-147 AGGGAAPLPVKRRC
+147 
-161 GRAAAAAM
+161 
-169 QPLHRAP
+169 
-176 ALLLLLLLAAGTL
+176 GTL
-189 CLCLASSEDPTADGL
+189 CLCLASSEEPTADGL

-218 EAMNSHEQARPEA
+218 EAMNSHEQTSPEA

-282 ATDYTF
+282 ATDYSF
-288 PASSQKALP
+288 PAASQKAVL
-297 KQNGTQADN
+297 KGNGTQVKDN
-306 WEMATVQPPAEF
+306 WETATVQPPAEF

-324 TPFSTLEEEEGL
+324 TPFSSTLEEEEGL
-336 LPIDHSRGGM
+336 LPIDHSRGGV

-354 EVTSSEPVDQED
+354 EVTSSEPASQED
-366 SFSLPFS
+366 SFSLLYS

-394 VSPGLDLGS
+394 IPPGLDLGS
-403 SMGPGLLPVPS
+403 SMGPGLLPVS
-414 TFSTTVAARSPIDS
+414 SIFSTTTAARSPSIS
-428 EELLEVTTGDTWAVG
+428 EE
-443 GADSELA
+443 
-450 VATTGAEPAETT
+450 PFETT
-462 VEAGGEEHSA
+462 VGS
-472 REEVSEPTVGW
+472 

-504 PSPAGSSPGTQTT
+504 PSPGGSSPGTQTLS
-517 PGSEQQPSSVSL
+517 GSEQHPTSSAPL
-529 WDRADEPELDPLWND
+529 WDRADEPLLDPIWND
-544 TEPATE
+544 TESATE
-550 TAAAGRSSSPPP
+550 TVAAERSLSPQA
-562 GDARMAML
+562 GDARLAML

-618 LVEDAFSRQAEGL
+618 LVEDAFSRQADGP

>member
-1 MRRVSALGAVAA
+1 
-13 PELRLPGLCS
+13 
-23 PGLCPCCRA
+23 
-32 GSGASPLPSRGLITL
+32 T
-47 ARRKQP
+47 
-53 RRRHSLW
+53 
-60 APGPACGD
+60 
-68 RGRGRRPGGRRLR
+68 
-81 RQELGAN
+81 
-88 GGQRSAPGPPLGG
+88 
-101 QCGPPWRLP
+101 
-110 SPGAAPGGGR
+110 
-120 TGGGGAGRRDAE
+120 
-132 RGRAAGGRGGEGQSP
+132 
-147 AGGGAAPLPVKRRC
+147 
-161 GRAAAAAM
+161 
-169 QPLHRAP
+169 
-176 ALLLLLLLAAGTL
+176 GTL
-189 CLCLASSEDPTADGL
+189 CLCLASSEDRTADGL

-218 EAMNSHEQARPEA
+218 EAMNSHEQTSPEA
-231 AEPDLAPGSLHAAPG
+231 AELDLAPGSLHAAPG

-288 PASSQKALP
+288 PASSQKALL
-297 KQNGTQADN
+297 KRNGTQVDN
-306 WEMATVQPPAEF
+306 WEVATVQPQVEF

-354 EVTSSEPVDQED
+354 EVTPSEPVDRED
-366 SFSLPFS
+366 SFSLLFS

-403 SMGPGLLPVPS
+403 SMGPGLLPVSS
-414 TFSTTVAARSPIDS
+414 TFSTTVAARSPSVS
-428 EELLEVTTGDTWAVG
+428 EELF
-443 GADSELA
+443 
-450 VATTGAEPAETT
+450 
-462 VEAGGEEHSA
+462 
-472 REEVSEPTVGW
+472 EPTVGW
-483 EMLEPTVLTE
+483 EMSEPTMLTE
-493 MEQTV
+493 VEQTV

-504 PSPAGSSPGTQTT
+504 SSPASSSPGTQTL
-517 PGSEQQPSSVSL
+517 PGSEQHPPSVSP
-529 WDRADEPELDPLWND
+529 WDRADEPALDPFWND
-544 TEPATE
+544 TESATE
-550 TAAAGRSSSPPP
+550 TAAAERSSSPQA
-562 GDARMAML
+562 GDARMAVL

>member
-1 MRRVSALGAVAA
+1 
-13 PELRLPGLCS
+13 
-23 PGLCPCCRA
+23 
-32 GSGASPLPSRGLITL
+32 
-47 ARRKQP
+47 
-53 RRRHSLW
+53 
-60 APGPACGD
+60 
-68 RGRGRRPGGRRLR
+68 
-81 RQELGAN
+81 
-88 GGQRSAPGPPLGG
+88 
-101 QCGPPWRLP
+101 
-110 SPGAAPGGGR
+110 
-120 TGGGGAGRRDAE
+120 TG
-132 RGRAAGGRGGEGQSP
+132 
-147 AGGGAAPLPVKRRC
+147 
-161 GRAAAAAM
+161 
-169 QPLHRAP
+169 
-176 ALLLLLLLAAGTL
+176 TW
-189 CLCLASSEDPTADGL
+189 CLCLASSEDLTTDGL

-218 EAMNSHEQARPEA
+218 EAMNSHEQTSPEA

-288 PASSQKALP
+288 PASSQKALL
-297 KQNGTQADN
+297 KRNGTQVDS
-306 WEMATVQPPAEF
+306 WEMATVQPPVEF
-318 VEPDLH
+318 VEPGLH

-354 EVTSSEPVDQED
+354 DVTSPEPVDQED
-366 SFSLPFS
+366 SFSLLFS

-414 TFSTTVAARSPIDS
+414 TFSATVAARSPSDL
-428 EELLEVTTGDTWAVG
+428 EEPL
-443 GADSELA
+443 
-450 VATTGAEPAETT
+450 
-462 VEAGGEEHSA
+462 
-472 REEVSEPTVGW
+472 EPTVGW
-483 EMLEPTVLTE
+483 EVLEPTMLTE
-493 MEQTV
+493 VEQTV

-504 PSPAGSSPGTQTT
+504 PSPASSSPGTQTL
-517 PGSEQQPSSVSL
+517 PGSEQHPPSVSP
-529 WDRADEPELDPLWND
+529 WDRADEPALDPVWND
-544 TEPATE
+544 TESATE
-550 TAAAGRSSSPPP
+550 TAAAGRSSSPQA
-562 GDARMAML
+562 GDARMAMS

-579 QVICKDWSNLAGK
+579 QVICKDWSNLVGK

-683 YSTTTSCQS
+683 YSTATSCQS

>member
-1 MRRVSALGAVAA
+1 
-13 PELRLPGLCS
+13 
-23 PGLCPCCRA
+23 
-32 GSGASPLPSRGLITL
+32 T
-47 ARRKQP
+47 
-53 RRRHSLW
+53 
-60 APGPACGD
+60 
-68 RGRGRRPGGRRLR
+68 
-81 RQELGAN
+81 
-88 GGQRSAPGPPLGG
+88 
-101 QCGPPWRLP
+101 
-110 SPGAAPGGGR
+110 
-120 TGGGGAGRRDAE
+120 
-132 RGRAAGGRGGEGQSP
+132 
-147 AGGGAAPLPVKRRC
+147 
-161 GRAAAAAM
+161 
-169 QPLHRAP
+169 
-176 ALLLLLLLAAGTL
+176 GTL

-218 EAMNSHEQARPEA
+218 EAMNSHEQTSPEA
-231 AEPDLAPGSLHAAPG
+231 AELDLAPGSLHAAPG

-288 PASSQKALP
+288 PATSQKALL
-297 KQNGTQADN
+297 KRNGTQVDN

-354 EVTSSEPVDQED
+354 EIASSEPVDQED
-366 SFSLPFS
+366 SFSLLFS
-373 TASARPGVVTE
+373 TASTRPGVVTE
-384 AAIGGQEEDS
+384 AAMGRQEEDS

-403 SMGPGLLPVPS
+403 SMGPGLLPVSS
-414 TFSTTVAARSPIDS
+414 TFSTSVAARSPSVS
-428 EELLEVTTGDTWAVG
+428 EELF
-443 GADSELA
+443 
-450 VATTGAEPAETT
+450 
-462 VEAGGEEHSA
+462 
-472 REEVSEPTVGW
+472 EPTVEW
-483 EMLEPTVLTE
+483 EVPEPTVLTE

-498 ETPVGT
+498 ESPVGT
-504 PSPAGSSPGTQTT
+504 PAPASSSPGTQTL
-517 PGSEQQPSSVSL
+517 PGSDQHPPSVSP
-529 WDRADEPELDPLWND
+529 WDRADEPALGPIWND
-544 TEPATE
+544 TKSVTE
-550 TAAAGRSSSPPP
+550 TAAAERSSSPQA

-631 QDRWLISLSKP
+631 QERWLISLSKP

>member
-1 MRRVSALGAVAA
+1 
-13 PELRLPGLCS
+13 
-23 PGLCPCCRA
+23 
-32 GSGASPLPSRGLITL
+32 T
-47 ARRKQP
+47 
-53 RRRHSLW
+53 
-60 APGPACGD
+60 
-68 RGRGRRPGGRRLR
+68 
-81 RQELGAN
+81 
-88 GGQRSAPGPPLGG
+88 
-101 QCGPPWRLP
+101 
-110 SPGAAPGGGR
+110 
-120 TGGGGAGRRDAE
+120 
-132 RGRAAGGRGGEGQSP
+132 
-147 AGGGAAPLPVKRRC
+147 
-161 GRAAAAAM
+161 
-169 QPLHRAP
+169 
-176 ALLLLLLLAAGTL
+176 GTL
-189 CLCLASSEDPTADGL
+189 CLCLASSEEPTTDGL

-218 EAMNSHEQARPEA
+218 EAVNSHEQTSPEA
-231 AEPDLAPGSLHAAPG
+231 AEPDLIPGSLHAAPG

-282 ATDYTF
+282 ATDYSF
-288 PASSQKALP
+288 PAASQKAPL
-297 KQNGTQADN
+297 KGNGTQVKDN
-306 WEMATVQPPAEF
+306 WEAATVHPPAEF

-324 TPFSTLEEEEGL
+324 TPFSSTLEEEEGL
-336 LPIDHSRGGM
+336 LPIDHSRGGV

-354 EVTSSEPVDQED
+354 EVASSEPVGQEE
-366 SFSLPFS
+366 SLFSLLFS

-384 AAIGGQEEDS
+384 AAVGGQEEDS
-394 VSPGLDLGS
+394 VPPGLDLGS
-403 SMGPGLLPVPS
+403 SMGPGLLPVS
-414 TFSTTVAARSPIDS
+414 SVSSTTAARSPGVS
-428 EELLEVTTGDTWAVG
+428 EE
-443 GADSELA
+443 
-450 VATTGAEPAETT
+450 PFET
-462 VEAGGEEHSA
+462 
-472 REEVSEPTVGW
+472 TVGW

-493 MEQTV
+493 LEQTA
-498 ETPVGT
+498 ETPLGT
-504 PSPAGSSPGTQTT
+504 LSPGGSSTDAQTLS
-517 PGSEQQPSSVSL
+517 GGEQHPASSAAP
-529 WDRADEPELDPLWND
+529 WDRTDEPVQDPVWND
-544 TEPATE
+544 TESV
-550 TAAAGRSSSPPP
+550 TAEGSLSPQA
-562 GDARMAML
+562 GDARMAVL
-570 PTELPWDSA
+570 PTEMPWNSA

-618 LVEDAFSRQAEGL
+618 LVEDAFSRQTDGL

>member
-1 MRRVSALGAVAA
+1 
-13 PELRLPGLCS
+13 
-23 PGLCPCCRA
+23 
-32 GSGASPLPSRGLITL
+32 
-47 ARRKQP
+47 
-53 RRRHSLW
+53 
-60 APGPACGD
+60 
-68 RGRGRRPGGRRLR
+68 
-81 RQELGAN
+81 
-88 GGQRSAPGPPLGG
+88 
-101 QCGPPWRLP
+101 
-110 SPGAAPGGGR
+110 
-120 TGGGGAGRRDAE
+120 
-132 RGRAAGGRGGEGQSP
+132 
-147 AGGGAAPLPVKRRC
+147 
-161 GRAAAAAM
+161 M
-169 QPLHRAP
+169 QPLHRAL

-218 EAMNSHEQARPEA
+218 EAMNSHEQTRPEA

-354 EVTSSEPVDQED
+354 ELTSSEPVDQED

-642 NENDKHLLMTLAGE
+642 NENDKHLLMTLSGE

>member
-1 MRRVSALGAVAA
+1 EQPAVSL
-13 PELRLPGLCS
+13 L
-23 PGLCPCCRA
+23 
-32 GSGASPLPSRGLITL
+32 
-47 ARRKQP
+47 
-53 RRRHSLW
+53 SL
-60 APGPACGD
+60 
-68 RGRGRRPGGRRLR
+68 
-81 RQELGAN
+81 
-88 GGQRSAPGPPLGG
+88 
-101 QCGPPWRLP
+101 
-110 SPGAAPGGGR
+110 
-120 TGGGGAGRRDAE
+120 
-132 RGRAAGGRGGEGQSP
+132 
-147 AGGGAAPLPVKRRC
+147 
-161 GRAAAAAM
+161 M
-169 QPLHRAP
+169 QVYCYCT
-176 ALLLLLLLAAGTL
+176 GTL
-189 CLCLASSEDPTADGL
+189 CLCLASSEEPTTDGL
-204 TSTSLLEFAMMSHL
+204 TSTSLLEFAVMSHL
-218 EAMNSHEQARPEA
+218 EALNSHEQSSPET
-231 AEPDLAPGSLHAAPG
+231 AEPDLIPGSLHAAPG

-271 ELNDSSLDLGP
+271 ELNESSLDLGP
-282 ATDYTF
+282 ATDYSF
-288 PASSQKALP
+288 SAASQKAVL
-297 KQNGTQADN
+297 KGNGTQTKEN
-306 WEMATVQPPAEF
+306 WEAATAQTPAEF

-324 TPFSTLEEEEGL
+324 TPFSSTLEEEEGL
-336 LPIDHSRGGM
+336 LPIDHSRGGL
-346 ESLQTSGP
+346 ESLQTSEP
-354 EVTSSEPVDQED
+354 EVTSSEPVDQEE
-366 SFSLPFS
+366 SLSALLFS
-373 TASARPGVVTE
+373 TASARPDVVTE

-403 SMGPGLLPVPS
+403 SMGPGLLPVS
-414 TFSTTVAARSPIDS
+414 SVFSTTPAQSPGVS
-428 EELLEVTTGDTWAVG
+428 EEQF
-443 GADSELA
+443 
-450 VATTGAEPAETT
+450 ET
-462 VEAGGEEHSA
+462 
-472 REEVSEPTVGW
+472 TVGW

-493 MEQTV
+493 LEQTA
-498 ETPVGT
+498 EMPMGT
-504 PSPAGSSPGTQTT
+504 LPPGGSSADTQTLS
-517 PGSEQQPSSVSL
+517 GGEQHPASSAAP
-529 WDRADEPELDPLWND
+529 WDRTDEPVLDPIWND
-544 TEPATE
+544 TEVATE
-550 TAAAGRSSSPPP
+550 TVTAERSLSPQA
-562 GDARMAML
+562 GDARMAVL
-570 PTELPWDSA
+570 PTEVPWNSA

-618 LVEDAFSRQAEGL
+618 LVEDAFSRQTDGL
-631 QDRWLISLSKP
+631 QDHWLISLSKP

-787 VLINKQASEDV
+787 VLISKQASEDV

>member
-1 MRRVSALGAVAA
+1 
-13 PELRLPGLCS
+13 
-23 PGLCPCCRA
+23 
-32 GSGASPLPSRGLITL
+32 T
-47 ARRKQP
+47 
-53 RRRHSLW
+53 
-60 APGPACGD
+60 
-68 RGRGRRPGGRRLR
+68 
-81 RQELGAN
+81 
-88 GGQRSAPGPPLGG
+88 
-101 QCGPPWRLP
+101 
-110 SPGAAPGGGR
+110 
-120 TGGGGAGRRDAE
+120 
-132 RGRAAGGRGGEGQSP
+132 
-147 AGGGAAPLPVKRRC
+147 
-161 GRAAAAAM
+161 
-169 QPLHRAP
+169 
-176 ALLLLLLLAAGTL
+176 GTL
-189 CLCLASSEDPTADGL
+189 CLCLASSEEPTADGL

-218 EAMNSHEQARPEA
+218 EAMNSHEQTSPEA

-282 ATDYTF
+282 ATDYSF
-288 PASSQKALP
+288 PAASQKALL
-297 KQNGTQADN
+297 KGNGTQVKDN
-306 WEMATVQPPAEF
+306 WETATLQPPAEF

-324 TPFSTLEEEEGL
+324 TPFSSTLEEEEGL
-336 LPIDHSRGGM
+336 LPIDHSRGGV

-354 EVTSSEPVDQED
+354 EVTSSEPVSQED
-366 SFSLPFS
+366 SSSLLFS

-384 AAIGGQEEDS
+384 AATGGQEEDS
-394 VSPGLDLGS
+394 VPPGLDLGS
-403 SMGPGLLPVPS
+403 SMGPGLLPVS
-414 TFSTTVAARSPIDS
+414 SIFSTTTAVRSPSIS
-428 EELLEVTTGDTWAVG
+428 EE
-443 GADSELA
+443 
-450 VATTGAEPAETT
+450 PFET
-462 VEAGGEEHSA
+462 
-472 REEVSEPTVGW
+472 TVGW

-493 MEQTV
+493 MEQTA
-498 ETPVGT
+498 EEPVGT
-504 PSPAGSSPGTQTT
+504 PSPGGSSPGTQT
-517 PGSEQQPSSVSL
+517 PSGSEQHPTSPSQ
-529 WDRADEPELDPLWND
+529 WDRAHEPAMDPIWND
-544 TEPATE
+544 TESATE
-550 TAAAGRSSSPPP
+550 TVAAERSLSPQA

-570 PTELPWDSA
+570 PTETPWDSA

-618 LVEDAFSRQAEGL
+618 LVEDAFSRQVDGL
-631 QDRWLISLSKP
+631 QERWLISLSKP

-669 GDVKRSLAEIGIQN
+669 GDVKRSLAELGIQN